1 MYRGRTLKRRTNEDG
16 SPAENAQEQQEQ
28 HRSNFLSFLDKQA
41 QDAYKRPWHR
51 MEHGLRLNRLRL
63 YADEEAARNS
73 YSEEDKS
80 RLVALLV
87 KAHDRKLLNSKS
99 NVTYDVETERVTEI
113 KGLVMHRNSD
123 GTATFRI
130 LDKKPGGI
138 TVRRKVASQ
147 NQTDKIEATNA

>member
-1 MYRGRTLKRRTNEDG
+1 MYRGRTVKRRTNEDG

-28 HRSNFLSFLDKQA
+28 YRNNFLSFLDKQA

-51 MEHGLRLNRLRL
+51 MEQGLRLNRLRL
-63 YADEEAARNS
+63 YADEDAVRNS
-73 YSEEDKS
+73 YSEDDKA
-80 RLVALLV
+80 RLIALLV

-99 NVTYDVETERVTEI
+99 NVTYDVETERITEV

-138 TVRRKVASQ
+138 TVRRKPAV
-147 NQTDKIEATNA
+147 DKIEATNA

>member
-1 MYRGRTLKRRTNEDG
+1 MYRGRTVKRRTNEDG

-28 HRSNFLSFLDKQA
+28 YRNNFLSFLDKQA

-51 MEHGLRLNRLRL
+51 MEQGLRLNRLRL
-63 YADEEAARNS
+63 YADEDAVRNS
-73 YSEEDKS
+73 YSEDDKA
-80 RLVALLV
+80 RLIALLT

-99 NVTYDVETERVTEI
+99 NVTYDVETERITEV

-138 TVRRKVASQ
+138 TVRRKAS
-147 NQTDKIEATNA
+147 TDKIEATNA